1 MLSAYLKKRKLRRY
15 AKLLTV
21 ELKQTVGYRK
31 YYTQA
36 QVDAALKKTRLVKT
50 DASPMVRD
58 HYAYAMYCSPNEFD
72 RIHAKGTCDAC
83 NYDRMRVDIAE
94 CVLDGQQDFTTATL
108 TNYASPSSSSSSS
121 SSSLGRSES
130 FWGGSDS
137 DGGGSDGGG
146 GGGGGD

>member
-15 AKLLTV
+15 AKLLSV
-21 ELKQTVGYRK
+21 ELRNTVGYRQ
-31 YYTQA
+31 YYTQK
-36 QVDAALKKTRLVKT
+36 QVDAALKKTRLVKA
-50 DASPMVRD
+50 DASPMVWD
-58 HYAYAMYCSPNEFD
+58 HYAYVMFCSPKEFD

-94 CVLDGQQDFTTATL
+94 CVLDGQQDFTSSSL
-108 TNYASPSSSSSSS
+108 YSYASPSPLSSSSSSS
-121 SSSLGRSES
+121 SGRSES

-146 GGGGGD
+146 GGGGD